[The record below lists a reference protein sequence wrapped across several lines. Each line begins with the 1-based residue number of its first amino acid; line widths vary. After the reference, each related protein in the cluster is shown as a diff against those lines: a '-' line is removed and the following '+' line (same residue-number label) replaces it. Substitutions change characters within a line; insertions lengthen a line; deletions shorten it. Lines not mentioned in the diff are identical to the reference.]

1 MGATRQPFI
10 YEAVQ
15 TPEDERFST
24 SKFDPKRVT
33 RSSYEQKAPKRKQ
46 RGPLVSVN
54 RHPDAHQV
62 PSGRSNHITMGA
74 KTRAW
79 IKAMRAMQLG
89 LRVLE
94 LVASIGLLVLMIIIT
109 NIEPQAGWVVRI
121 TLGVAMLHSLYGIW
135 HMSKPA
141 GSRPPG
147 SSAAY
152 HVFAGVSDLCI
163 LPLYAYGVITTRNQ
177 DSSAEH
183 RWSVLI
189 SDKSVL
195 TFFVPSVYYGLIVAA
210 GLHLLSLAISLWL
223 GFMFKRISSMPP
235 DMNPLEAHLTSRR
248 GAHKRGKSSVASTI
262 YGDKSVNGSSLHP
275 TTISSSDLPRP
286 RSIPFT
292 HTRHESQPTS
302 LYSRDSRL
310 DLPSRQYQIEP
321 GNSPRNSIADLA
333 THRLST
339 PTTSSRPLS
348 SYSSHRPPTSTVPS
362 HRVTETTPPPTPQPR
377 SAKFTETWYAT
388 ESLVNR
394 THERAR
400 APPTNPTYEPLSQ
413 PYDVSLDSDSEPETT
428 RPRPHP
434 NPLASHPSY
443 DHVSTE
449 YNPSAGASAPPPRA
463 RTPFSRLRNS
473 VLSAVSLNDH
483 RVSGGGQDLGDG
495 AGSGRNRDS
504 SIGLDSEFYAK
515 PYGQLKP
522 GTPPIMVGGS
532 GAGAERVV
540 SSGNDYDLGA
550 GGGGM
555 FGRRGVS
562 GKIVEEGRAGG
573 RW

>member
-33 RSSYEQKAPKRKQ
+33 RSSFEPKAPKRKS

-62 PSGRSNHITMGA
+62 PGGRSNHITMGS

-79 IKAMRAMQLG
+79 IKAMRAVQLG

-94 LVASIGLLVLMIIIT
+94 LIASIGLLVLMIIIT

-121 TLGVAMLHSLYGIW
+121 TLGVAILHSIYGIW

-152 HVFAGVSDLCI
+152 NVFAGVSDLCI

-177 DSSAEH
+177 ESSADH
-183 RWSVLI
+183 RWDVLI
-189 SDKSVL
+189 ADKSVL
-195 TFFVPSVYYGLIVAA
+195 TYFVPSVYYGLIVAA
-210 GLHLLSLAISLWL
+210 GLHLVSLAISLWL
-223 GFMFKRISSMPP
+223 GIMFRRISSMPP

-248 GAHKRGKSSVASTI
+248 AAHKRGKSSVASTI
-262 YGDKSVNGSSLHP
+262 YADKPSSLHP
-275 TTISSSDLPRP
+275 TSISSTDLPRP
-286 RSIPFT
+286 RSVPFL
-292 HTRHESQPTS
+292 HTRTE
-302 LYSRDSRL
+302 SRDSRL

-333 THRLST
+333 TQRLSE
-339 PTTSSRPLS
+339 PRPIS
-348 SYSSHRPPTSTVPS
+348 SYSAHRPPTSTVPS
-362 HRVTETTPPPTPQPR
+362 YRPTEETPPSSPQPR
-377 SAKFTETWYAT
+377 SARFTETWYAT

-394 THERAR
+394 TQERVR
-400 APPTNPTYEPLSQ
+400 ATAQPKPKRQTYEALSQ
-413 PYDVSLDSDSEPETT
+413 PYDVSPDSDSDDTPPTNHH
-428 RPRPHP
+428 HP

-449 YNPSAGASAPPPRA
+449 YNPGTEQEPTSPPRRA

-473 VLSAVSLNDH
+473 VLSAVSMNIN
-483 RVSGGGQDLGDG
+483 GGPGQDLGDG
-495 AGSGRNRDS
+495 AGGRNRDS

-515 PYGQLKP
+515 PYGALKP
-522 GTPPIMVGGS
+522 GTPPVMIGG
-532 GAGAERVV
+532 GGDRVV

-550 GGGGM
+550 GGNGGM

-562 GKIVEEGRAGG
+562 GKIVEEGRGG
-573 RW
+573 GNW